1 MQYIHVVNGDVAGA
15 TLKQA
20 LAQAGRPDSV

>member
-15 TLKQA
+15 ALKQA
-20 LAQAGRPDSV
+20 LAQAGRPD